1 MVVMRTVLVA
11 WKKGITSFAQTYL
24 VEIDEST
31 AWFGR
36 LGNGGAHW
44 EPDYLALGMAANGW
58 GVGSNRLERQM
69 AMLDAETVAGAGFG
83 ALAGGKILDKYKAE
97 IAENAAAYEAQGRNA
112 LAGHK
117 ATFEVP
123 LAELAGA
130 VLTDKL
136 PKGAPP
142 ALKPT
147 PGPYAE
153 VQFHGKKWFLIGL
166 PDTPPLA
173 ELIDVAKR

>member
-1 MVVMRTVLVA
+1 MRTVLVA

-24 VEIDEST
+24 LEIDETT

-44 EPDYLALGMAANGW
+44 EPDYLALGMAASGW
-58 GVGSNRLERQM
+58 GTGSDRLERQQ
-69 AMLDAETVAGAGFG
+69 AMLDPETVAGAGLG
-83 ALAGGKILDKYKAE
+83 KLAGGKILDKYKAE
-97 IAENAAAYEAQGRNA
+97 IAENAAAYEATGRAA

-123 LAELAGA
+123 LADLAA
-130 VLTDKL
+130 ATLVDKL

-142 ALKPT
+142 ALKGT
-147 PGPYAE
+147 PGPFGEAN
-153 VQFHGKKWFLIGL
+153 FGGKKWFLIAL

-173 ELIDVAKR
+173 EVIAAAS